1 MKGLYFLFVKGDRHE
16 GAIEAELKE
25 GELHS
30 YREVTLDEL
39 NLDAMR
45 EKVAFYQADACNL
58 KELYTGYD
66 LILAANLIDRLYDPR
81 KSLAMIHKR
90 LNPRGLLVVASPYSW
105 DETITEKDKWLG
117 GIRKD
122 GEPYTTLTALHE
134 VLAPNFEPVGDA
146 RKIPFVLRITQNRF
160 EHTLSEVTV
169 WEKR

>member
-58 KELYTGYD
+58 KELYAGYD
-66 LILAANLIDRLYDPR
+66 LILAAHLIDRLYDPR
-81 KSLAMIHKR
+81 KSLAMIHER